1 MPPETQ
7 PPEKRLI
14 DLSLTAFAEK
24 LAARTPTPGGGSQA
38 AFLVAS
44 GAALVSMAFRFT
56 SGEKFVAV
64 ETAMA
69 SRVKQL
75 DELRPKALALV
86 DGDSRAYDAVTAAFG
101 LPKSNDSEK
110 AARTAAIQSALR
122 GALEVPF
129 ETMRL
134 ALQALE
140 LSAAGA
146 RDINKNLASDCAV
159 GSSCLAA
166 ALEGAFLN
174 VKINA
179 LSIKD
184 AAYVA
189 ERLAACDRM
198 RARAA
203 ELASTVTAA
212 IQSHLS

>member
-1 MPPETQ
+1 MPPETHSPRAQ
-7 PPEKRLI
+7 LI
-14 DLSLTAFAEK
+14 DLSLTAFTEK

-64 ETAMA
+64 EAAMA
-69 SRVKQL
+69 SRVKEL
-75 DELRPKALALV
+75 DELRPQALALV

-101 LPKSNDSEK
+101 LPKSNDAEK
-110 AARTAAIQSALR
+110 SARTAAIQSALK

-140 LSAAGA
+140 LAAAGA

-159 GSSCLAA
+159 GASCVAA

-189 ERLAACDRM
+189 EKLAACDRM
-198 RARAA
+198 RMRSA
-203 ELASTVTAA
+203 ELSSSVTAA